1 MTEENGQS
9 SRRRQAL
16 TTTESTAAFEQPE
29 EEAAVITSLR
39 PQTLAEYGHAGQRVV
54 VENLGIAIQAARKRG
69 EPLDHVLLHGP
80 PGLGK
85 TTLAHVI
92 ANEMETTLIGTSGPA
107 LERQGDLMGI
117 LSNLEVGS
125 VLFVDEIHRLPR
137 AVEEFLYSAMEDFSV
152 DFVLEK
158 GTHARTIK
166 IPLRRFT
173 LVGATTRT
181 GMLSAPLL
189 DRFGLQYH
197 LDFYS
202 PTELAR
208 VIIRSAELL
217 KTPIDEQGA
226 LEIARRSRGTPRI
239 ANRLLK
245 RVRDYA
251 EVRATGSITREVA
264 DEALLREG
272 VDAEGL
278 NDLDRRYLQ
287 TIVEYY
293 NGGPVGI
300 EALAATINEEKDT
313 LVDVI
318 EPFLLKRGWVVRTAG
333 GRKIGQGYGSPT
345 RGDATQQNSLF
356 G

>member
-1 MTEENGQS
+1 LTAS
-9 SRRRQAL
+9 SG
-16 TTTESTAAFEQPE
+16 SGAFEGSE
-29 EEAAVITSLR
+29 EEQSLIINLR
-39 PQTLAEYGHAGQRVV
+39 PKTLREYGQAGQRAVV
-54 VENLGIAIQAARKRG
+54 DNLDIAIQAAQKRG
-69 EPLDHVLLHGP
+69 EPLEHVLLHGP

-85 TTLAHVI
+85 TTLAHII
-92 ANEMETTLIGTSGPA
+92 ANEMGGNLVGTSGPA
-107 LERQGDLMGI
+107 LERQSDLMGI
-117 LSNLEVGS
+117 LSNLDTGS

-152 DFVLEK
+152 DFVIEK

-166 IPLRRFT
+166 FPLRRFT

-189 DRFGLQYH
+189 DRFGLVYH
-197 LDFYS
+197 LDFYA
-202 PTELAR
+202 PEELAR
-208 VIIRSAELL
+208 VIRRSAQLL
-217 KTPIDEQGA
+217 DTPIDEAGS
-226 LEIARRSRGTPRI
+226 LEIAQRSRGTPRI

-251 EVRATGSITREVA
+251 QVRGDGCVTEAIA
-264 DEALLREG
+264 DEALRREG
-272 VDAEGL
+272 VDENGL

-287 TIVEYY
+287 TILDYY

-318 EPFLLKRGWVVRTAG
+318 EPYLLKRGWVVRTAG
-333 GRKIGQGYGSPT
+333 GRKVGAAY
-345 RGDATQQNSLF
+345 QNITPRQTSLF

>member
-1 MTEENGQS
+1 LEESN
-9 SRRRQAL
+9 
-16 TTTESTAAFEQPE
+16 EEQQLIP
-29 EEAAVITSLR
+29 SLR
-39 PQTLAEYGHAGQRVV
+39 PRTLAEYGQAGQRTV
-54 VENLGIAIQAARKRG
+54 VELLGIAIEAARKRG
-69 EPLDHVLLHGP
+69 EALDHVLLHGP

-92 ANEMETTLIGTSGPA
+92 ANEMEAALIGTSGPA

-117 LSNLEVGS
+117 LSNLETGS

-152 DFVLEK
+152 DFVIEK
-158 GTHARTIK
+158 GTYAKTIK
-166 IPLRRFT
+166 IPLKRFT

-189 DRFGLQYH
+189 DRFGLVYH

-202 PTELAR
+202 PEELSR
-208 VIIRSAELL
+208 VVRRSAHLL
-217 KTPIDEQGA
+217 GIAIDEPGA

-251 EVRATGSITREVA
+251 EVRAEGVINQAVA
-264 DEALLREG
+264 NEALQREG
-272 VDAEGL
+272 VDENGL

-287 TIVEYY
+287 TIIEYY

-318 EPFLLKRGWVVRTAG
+318 EPYLLKRGWVVRTAG
-333 GRKIGQGYGSPT
+333 GRKIGS
-345 RGDATQQNSLF
+345 AQQQIQSRQTTLF

>member
-1 MTEENGQS
+1 VSEQREETG
-9 SRRRQAL
+9 RRRAVARGASPAL
-16 TTTESTAAFEQPE
+16 DELPE
-29 EEAAVITSLR
+29 EEALVADLR
-39 PQTLAEYGHAGQRVV
+39 PRSLEEYGRAGQRTV
-54 VENLGIAIQAARKRG
+54 VENLGIAIEAARKRE

-92 ANEMETTLIGTSGPA
+92 ANEMEAPLIGSSGPA
-107 LERQGDLMGI
+107 LESQDALMSI
-117 LSNLEVGS
+117 LTNLDRGS
-125 VLFVDEIHRLPR
+125 ILFVDEIHRLPR

-152 DFVLEK
+152 DFVLGK
-158 GTHARTIK
+158 GPHARSIK
-166 IPLRRFT
+166 IPLKAFT
-173 LVGATTRT
+173 LAGATTRT

-202 PTELAR
+202 PKELTQ
-208 VIIRSAELL
+208 VVLRSAGLL
-217 KTPIDEQGA
+217 DTPIDEPGA

-245 RVRDYA
+245 RVRDFA
-251 EVRATGSITREVA
+251 QVRADGSITRDVA
-264 DEALLREG
+264 HEALLREG

-287 TIVEYY
+287 TIVDYY

-318 EPFLLKRGWVVRTAG
+318 EPYLLKRGWVVRPAG
-333 GRKIGQGYGSPT
+333 GRKIGSGYQSTMPKQ
-345 RGDATQQNSLF
+345 RALF
-356 G
+356 N

>member
-1 MTEENGQS
+1 VPRTP
-9 SRRRQAL
+9 AL
-16 TTTESTAAFEQPE
+16 TSPTGSEAFQESADEQNLIP
-29 EEAAVITSLR
+29 SLR
-39 PQTLAEYGHAGQRVV
+39 PRTLEEYGLAGQRTV
-54 VENLGIAIQAARKRG
+54 VELLGIAIEAARKRG

-92 ANEMETTLIGTSGPA
+92 AHEMGATLIGTSGPA

-117 LSNLEVGS
+117 LSNLEAGS

-152 DFVLEK
+152 DFVIEK
-158 GTHARTIK
+158 GTYARTIK
-166 IPLRRFT
+166 IPLKRFT

-189 DRFGLQYH
+189 DRFGLVYH

-202 PTELAR
+202 PDELGR
-208 VIIRSAELL
+208 VVRRSAQLL
-217 KTPIDEQGA
+217 DITIDEAGA

-245 RVRDYA
+245 RVRDFA
-251 EVRATGSITREVA
+251 EVRAEGVINQPVA
-264 DEALLREG
+264 NEALQREG
-272 VDAEGL
+272 VDKDGL

-318 EPFLLKRGWVVRTAG
+318 EPYLLKQGWVVRTAG
-333 GRKIGQGYGSPT
+333 GRKIGGAQQINT
-345 RGDATQQNSLF
+345 RQKPLF

>member
-1 MTEENGQS
+1 
-9 SRRRQAL
+9 
-16 TTTESTAAFEQPE
+16 
-29 EEAAVITSLR
+29 
-39 PQTLAEYGHAGQRVV
+39 
-54 VENLGIAIQAARKRG
+54 
-69 EPLDHVLLHGP
+69 
-80 PGLGK
+80 
-85 TTLAHVI
+85 
-92 ANEMETTLIGTSGPA
+92 
-107 LERQGDLMGI
+107 MGI
-117 LSNLEVGS
+117 LSNLETGS

-152 DFVLEK
+152 DFVIEK
-158 GTHARTIK
+158 GTYAKTIK
-166 IPLRRFT
+166 IPLKRFT

-189 DRFGLQYH
+189 DRFGLVYH

-202 PTELAR
+202 PEELSR
-208 VIIRSAELL
+208 VVRRSAQLL
-217 KTPIDEQGA
+217 EIEIDEAGA

-251 EVRATGSITREVA
+251 EVRAQGVINREVA
-264 DEALLREG
+264 NEALQREG
-272 VDAEGL
+272 VDENGL

-318 EPFLLKRGWVVRTAG
+318 EPYLLKQGWVMRTAG
-333 GRKIGQGYGSPT
+333 GRKIGG
-345 RGDATQQNSLF
+345 AHQQVNSRQKTLF
-356 G
+356 S